1 MNFFQI
7 LVILSVLLLLVY
19 VCATLYNLVVGNA
32 TSKSDTPAFNPD
44 EEFPVP
50 EVEADSD
57 SESDV

>member
-7 LVILSVLLLLVY
+7 LIILTVLLLLVY
-19 VCATLYNLVVGNA
+19 VCATLYNLVVGST
-32 TSKSDTPAFNPD
+32 TSKSDTPTFNPD
-44 EEFPVP
+44 EEFPEP